1 MSDRTVVFTPRETKS
16 TTDVELLR
24 PTEKAIIKAATALF
38 KALDIDYA
46 KSSPE
51 NWRVQCAPLK

>member
-1 MSDRTVVFTPRETKS
+1 MKHEDGEDRIYMVRETKS
-16 TTDVELLR
+16 TADAEKLR
-24 PTEKAIIKAATALF
+24 PTEKAKIKAATAHF

-51 NWRVQCAPLK
+51 NWRL